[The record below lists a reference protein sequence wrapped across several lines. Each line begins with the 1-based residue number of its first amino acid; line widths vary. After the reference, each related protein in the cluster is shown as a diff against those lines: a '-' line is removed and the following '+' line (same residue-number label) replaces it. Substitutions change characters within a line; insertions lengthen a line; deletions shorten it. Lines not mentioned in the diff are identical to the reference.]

1 MNAGKILRSVLTLGA
16 IVALAACNSNNGSTT
31 PTVAPTPLKIAGEYT
46 GTVTDSVAGA
56 GTAAVTLS
64 QTGAAVGGTLD
75 FTFGATTVANALAMN
90 VTPAGSLSGT
100 ALAQINGATCAFALT
115 GTYNASTNVI
125 SGNYSASSGCTG
137 QSGTYS
143 LTQQCTDPASA
154 IYRRPM
160 AILLPC

>member
-1 MNAGKILRSVLTLGA
+1 MNATKILRSALTVGA
-16 IVALAACNSNNGSTT
+16 IVALAACNTDNGSTA

-64 QTGAAVGGTLD
+64 QTGGAVGGTLD
-75 FTFGATTVANALAMN
+75 FTFGASAVANALAWN
-90 VTPAGSLSGT
+90 VTSAGALSGT
-100 ALAQINGATCAFALT
+100 ALAQINGATCAFSIT

-125 SGNYSASSGCTG
+125 AGNYSASSGCTG
-137 QSGTYS
+137 RSGTYS

-160 AILLPC
+160 STLFPC